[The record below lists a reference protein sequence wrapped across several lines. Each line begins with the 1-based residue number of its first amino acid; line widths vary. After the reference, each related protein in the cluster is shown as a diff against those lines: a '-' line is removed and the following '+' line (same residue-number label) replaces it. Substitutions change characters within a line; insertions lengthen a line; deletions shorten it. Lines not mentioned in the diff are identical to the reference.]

1 MPANLTP
8 EYMAADKKF
17 KAAATPRDK
26 LAALE
31 EMLATIPK
39 HKGTEKMQADLK
51 RRIAKLRNEVQQR
64 KKGAA
69 RGKPFYQIDKEG
81 AGQIVLV
88 GGPNVGKSMLL
99 GAVTNAEPEVADYPF
114 TTRVPQPGM
123 CTYENVQ
130 FQLVD
135 LPPITPEFAE
145 GWLYGIIRTADAAVL
160 VVDLAADDLLSDT
173 SAVLDQLAAAHIR
186 LVAGAPAPNPSV
198 ASGSGPAAAGEK
210 QAVAVAN
217 KLDARGAAERLAL
230 LREFLAARLPVLPVS
245 ATAGTGLDSFRE
257 QLFELLDVIRVYSK
271 PPGKKVDLTAPFI
284 LRRGAT
290 VLDAADAIHK
300 DFAAKLK
307 YARLWG
313 GQTHQGQM
321 VGRDHVLVD
330 GDILELHA

>member
-17 KAAATPRDK
+17 KAATTPRDK

-81 AGQIVLV
+81 AGQVVLV

-99 GAVTNAEPEVADYPF
+99 GALTNAEPEVADYPF
-114 TTRVPQPGM
+114 TTRAPQPGM

-135 LPPITPEFAE
+135 LPPITPESAE
-145 GWLYGIIRTADAAVL
+145 GWLFGIIRTSDAAVL
-160 VVDLAADDLLSDT
+160 VVDLAADDILFDT
-173 SAVLDQLAAAHIR
+173 AAVLDQLAAANIS
-186 LVAGAPAPNPSV
+186 LVATAPN
-198 ASGSGPAAAGEK
+198 ASGEK
-210 QAVAVAN
+210 RALAVAN
-217 KLDARGAAERLAL
+217 KLDARGAADRLAL
-230 LREFLAARLPVLPVS
+230 LREFLAGRLPVLPVS
-245 ATAGTGLDSFRE
+245 ATAGTGLDSLRE
-257 QLFELLDVIRVYSK
+257 QMFGLLDVIRVYSK
-271 PPGKKVDLTAPFI
+271 PPGKKVDLAAPFI

-300 DFAAKLK
+300 DFVAKLK

-313 GQTHQGQM
+313 GQTYQGQM
-321 VGRDHVLVD
+321 VGRDHVLND

>member
-81 AGQIVLV
+81 AGQIVLI

-130 FQLVD
+130 FQMVD
-135 LPPITPEFAE
+135 LPPIAPEFAE

-173 SAVLDQLAAAHIR
+173 SAVLDQLGAANIR
-186 LVAGAPAPNPSV
+186 LVPGAPDVP
-198 ASGSGPAAAGEK
+198 GEK
-210 QAVAVAN
+210 RAFAVAN
-217 KLDARGAAERLAL
+217 KLDVHGAGDRLAM
-230 LREFLAARLPVLPVS
+230 LREFLGQLPVLPVS
-245 ATAGTGLDSFRE
+245 AVAGTGLDSLRE
-257 QLFELLDVIRVYSK
+257 QMFELLDVIRVYSK
-271 PPGKKVDLTAPFI
+271 PPGKKVDLSAPFI

-300 DFAAKLK
+300 DFVAKLK

-313 GQTHQGQM
+313 GETYQGQM
-321 VGRDHVLVD
+321 VGRDHVLKD

>member
-81 AGQIVLV
+81 AGQIVLI
-88 GGPNVGKSMLL
+88 GGPNAGKSMLL
-99 GAVTNAEPEVADYPF
+99 AALTNAEPEVADYPF
-114 TTRVPQPGM
+114 TTRAPQPGM
-123 CTYENVQ
+123 CAYENVQ
-130 FQLVD
+130 FQMVD
-135 LPPITPEFAE
+135 LPPIAPEFAE
-145 GWLYGIIRTADAAVL
+145 GWLYGIIRTADAAVI

-173 SAVLDQLAAAHIR
+173 SAVLDQLGAANIR
-186 LVAGAPAPNPSV
+186 LVPGAPDVP
-198 ASGSGPAAAGEK
+198 GEK
-210 QAVAVAN
+210 RAFAVAN
-217 KLDARGAAERLAL
+217 KLDVHGAGDRLAM
-230 LREFLAARLPVLPVS
+230 LREFLGQLPVLPVS
-245 ATAGTGLDSFRE
+245 AVAGTGLDSLRE
-257 QLFELLDVIRVYSK
+257 QMFELLDVIRVYSK
-271 PPGKKVDLTAPFI
+271 PPGKKVDLSAPFI

-300 DFAAKLK
+300 DFVAKLK

-313 GQTHQGQM
+313 GETYQGQM
-321 VGRDHVLVD
+321 VGRDHVLKD

>member
-8 EYMAADKKF
+8 DYMAADKKF
-17 KAAATPRDK
+17 KAATTPRDK

-69 RGKPFYQIDKEG
+69 RGKPFFQIDKEG
-81 AGQIVLV
+81 AGQIVLI
-88 GGPNVGKSMLL
+88 GGPNAGKSLLL
-99 GAVTNAEPEVADYPF
+99 GALTHAEPEVADYPF
-114 TTRVPQPGM
+114 TTRAPQPGM
-123 CTYENVQ
+123 CAYENVQ

-135 LPPITPEFAE
+135 LPPITPEFEE

-160 VVDLAADDLLSDT
+160 VVDLAADDLLSET
-173 SAVLDQLAAAHIR
+173 SAVLDRLATANVR
-186 LVAGAPAPNPSV
+186 LVATATA
-198 ASGSGPAAAGEK
+198 GPGEK
-210 QAVAVAN
+210 RTLVAAN
-217 KLDARGAAERLAL
+217 KLDARGAADRLAL
-230 LREFLAARLPVLPVS
+230 LREFLGGQLPVLPVS
-245 ATAGTGLDSFRE
+245 AEAGTGLDALRE
-257 QLFELLDVIRVYSK
+257 QMFHLLEVIRVYSK

-284 LRRGAT
+284 LHRGAT
-290 VLDAADAIHK
+290 VLDAAETIHK
-300 DFAAKLK
+300 DFVANLK

-313 GQTHQGQM
+313 GETYQGQM
-321 VGRDHVLVD
+321 VGRDHVLTD

>member
-51 RRIAKLRNEVQQR
+51 RRIAKLRTEVQQR

-173 SAVLDQLAAAHIR
+173 SAVLGQLAAAHIR
-186 LVAGAPAPNPSV
+186 LVGGAPAV
-198 ASGSGPAAAGEK
+198 AGEK
-210 QAVAVAN
+210 RAFVVAN
-217 KLDARGAAERLAL
+217 KLDARGAAARLAL
-230 LREFLAARLPVLPVS
+230 LREFLAAQLPVLPVS
-245 ATAGTGLDSFRE
+245 ATAGAGLDSFRE
-257 QLFELLDVIRVYSK
+257 LLFELLDVIRVYSK

-300 DFAAKLK
+300 DFVAKLK

-321 VGRDHVLVD
+321 VGRDHILVD